1 MKFDKSL
8 LKTVLFAFGVVTFV
22 IATYQT
28 VLQNDLVGNYWIYM
42 ISLSCWLPL
51 QYWRRQEARRAKEI
65 EVAKQVAE
73 LNKPGKTG
81 KANPKKKRR

>member
-28 VLQNDLVGNYWIYM
+28 VLQNDLVGNYWLYM
-42 ISLSCWLPL
+42 LSLSCWLPL
-51 QYWRRQEARRAKEI
+51 QYWRRQEARLAKEA
-65 EVAKQVAE
+65 EVARQVAE
-73 LNKPGKTG
+73 LNKPAKPA
-81 KANPKKKRR
+81 KSARKKRR

>member
-8 LKTVLFAFGVVTFV
+8 VKTVLFSLGVVAFI

-42 ISLSCWLPL
+42 ISLACWLPL

-65 EVAKQVAE
+65 EVAKQVAA
-73 LNKPGKTG
+73 LNKPAAK
-81 KANPKKKRR
+81 KNPKKKR

>member
-8 LKTVLFAFGVVTFV
+8 LKTVLFALGVVTFV

-42 ISLSCWLPL
+42 ISLGCWLPL
-51 QYWRRQEARRAKEI
+51 QYWRRQEARRIKEI
-65 EVAKQVAE
+65 EVAKQVAA
-73 LNKPGKTG
+73 LNKPAGK
-81 KANPKKKRR
+81 KNPKKKR

>member
-8 LKTVLFAFGVVTFV
+8 LKTVFFSLGVVTFV
-22 IATYQT
+22 IATYRT

-65 EVAKQVAE
+65 EVAKQVAA
-73 LNKPGKTG
+73 LNKPTG
-81 KANPKKKRR
+81 KKNPKRKR

>member
-51 QYWRRQEARRAKEI
+51 QYWRRQEARQAKET
-65 EVAKQVAE
+65 EVARQVAE
-73 LNKPGKTG
+73 MNKPA
-81 KANPKKKRR
+81 KASKAGAKKKRR

>member
-8 LKTVLFAFGVVTFV
+8 LKTILFALGVVSFV

-28 VLQNDLVGNYWIYM
+28 VLQNDLMRNYWIYM
-42 ISLSCWLPL
+42 VSLICWLPL

-73 LNKPGKTG
+73 LNRPTKAGK
-81 KANPKKKRR
+81 KKKRG

>member
-8 LKTVLFAFGVVTFV
+8 LRTVLFALGVVTFV

-28 VLQNDLVGNYWIYM
+28 LLQNDLLRNYWIYM
-42 ISLSCWLPL
+42 ISLGCWLPL

-65 EVAKQVAE
+65 EVARQVAE
-73 LNKPGKTG
+73 LNKPAAK
-81 KANPKKKRR
+81 KKKKR